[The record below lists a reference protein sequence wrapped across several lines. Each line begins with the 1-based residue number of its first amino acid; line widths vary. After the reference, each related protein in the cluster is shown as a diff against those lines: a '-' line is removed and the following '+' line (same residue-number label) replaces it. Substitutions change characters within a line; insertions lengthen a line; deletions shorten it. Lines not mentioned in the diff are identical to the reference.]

1 MLNES
6 SYVKGTR
13 VKYTYILKLL
23 FSVRGTHIIRYSWI
37 YNGSVP
43 RKETICINYIY
54 KRYV

>member
-43 RKETICINYIY
+43 RKETLCINYIY